1 MADETPKTPE
11 APAAP
16 AAKAPKRPPD
26 AKENFRYIIRL
37 ANTDLEGARTVVY
50 ALTNIKG
57 LGIRMAEVVTDLAGI
72 PRSERI
78 GNLTD
83 EQVAKIQEVLTNL
96 GEEPV
101 RRTRLGRAQLRDGA
115 DDLTR
120 RRVIDWDRRA

>member
-16 AAKAPKRPPD
+16 GAKAPKRPPD

-57 LGIRMAEVVTDLAGI
+57 LGIRMAEGVTALAGI
-72 PRSERI
+72 PPPGRI
-78 GNLTD
+78 GDLPRPPRGPPGRSGSGT
-83 EQVAKIQEVLTNL
+83 
-96 GEEPV
+96 PRPSRS
-101 RRTRLGRAQLRDGA
+101 RRSKRCSRTWA
-115 DDLTR
+115 R
-120 RRVIDWDRRA
+120 RPRSGW